1 MAVGYLNSSGVDFD
15 SLFDAYTTTKAGTGG
30 IGSYYNSAGTHLN
43 DLYEDAASGT
53 AAANV
58 LFYNTFGGDIG
69 PQWAEINSVGANSL
83 VFAND
88 TVSSTRPFIPS
99 NSNTYTFDAD
109 GGTTKSGTII
119 ATSAGND
126 WASDE
131 PNTTNDADW
140 DINVVS
146 ITGSGGTLS
155 GTLSTTGIKLGVGGE
170 SATLAI
176 SSYTT
181 ASRVITIQFR
191 KDDGTWSSNY
201 TVTIETNAEA

>member
-1 MAVGYLNSSGVDFD
+1 MAVGFYNSSGVDFD
-15 SLFDAYTTTKAGTGG
+15 LLFDPYTTTKAGTGG
-30 IGSYYNSAGTHLN
+30 IGNYYNSAGTHLN
-43 DLYEDAASGT
+43 DLYEDNASGT

-58 LFYNTFGGDIG
+58 NYFNSFSGDIG
-69 PQWAEINSVGANSL
+69 PQWAEIGTVAANSL

-88 TVSSTRPFIPS
+88 IVQSTRPFIPS

-119 ATSAGND
+119 ATAAGND
-126 WASDE
+126 WASDA

-140 DINVVS
+140 DINVIS

-170 SATLAI
+170 SATLSI
-176 SSYTT
+176 SSFTT

-191 KDDGTWSSNY
+191 KDDGAWSSNY
-201 TVTIETNAEA
+201 TITISTNSES